1 MASLP
6 DLRYEAARDHLLQ
19 AIAILPV
26 EGSEVI
32 KLLVE
37 EACRRC
43 EAKAYRD
50 GDARYFML
58 PDPPP
63 YDPIGPDGT

>member
-19 AIAILPV
+19 AMAILPV

-32 KLLVE
+32 RLLIG

-43 EAKAYRD
+43 EARAYRD
-50 GDARYFML
+50 GDAAYFHL
-58 PDPPP
+58 PNRPEPFGAP
-63 YDPIGPDGT
+63 KP